1 MVSRCITQLVAACH
15 LFYYHDT
22 AMAVESV
29 ANRPL
34 ETSDCHQGQRAPD
47 VHITQEQVQELQTEC
62 TGLTRVQ
69 VARLVKVYN
78 PDHRRPLQRHHRP
91 RPSRIHQNIRH
102 YSTSIPGSATPDANT
117 GMFSAYISCN
127 LVANIRHYSASL
139 PVGTG
144 WPANQA
150 DNILLR
156 RVGISTNTAAR
167 RTQLGRAPWN
177 NTGK

>member
-15 LFYYHDT
+15 LFCYHDT

-69 VARLVKVYN
+69 VARLVKVITEIIEDLYN
-78 PDHRRPLQRHHRP
+78 GTIGLDLAA
-91 RPSRIHQNIRH
+91 
-102 YSTSIPGSATPDANT
+102 SIK
-117 GMFSAYISCN
+117 I
-127 LVANIRHYSASL
+127 
-139 PVGTG
+139 
-144 WPANQA
+144 
-150 DNILLR
+150 
-156 RVGISTNTAAR
+156 
-167 RTQLGRAPWN
+167 
-177 NTGK
+177 